1 MKKILFF
8 SILLASGIFLVASC
22 EMEKSKAVDT
32 RVGPNG
38 CSCVIGATAFDSES
52 GQGVSKTY
60 TQEYSR
66 AQLDGWYTDC
76 TQLEPFLEEQYST
89 IRLNDI
95 KPILTIS
102 CLPK

>member
-8 SILLASGIFLVASC
+8 SLLFVSSILLVASC
-22 EMEKSKAVDT
+22 EMEKSKPTDT
-32 RVGPNG
+32 SVGPNG
-38 CSCVIGATAFDSES
+38 CTCAIGATAFDPETGNGLSES
-52 GQGVSKTY
+52 YSQD
-60 TQEYSR
+60 YSR
-66 AQLDGWYTDC
+66 EQLEGWYTDC
-76 TQLEPFLEEQYST
+76 ADLEPFLEKQYST